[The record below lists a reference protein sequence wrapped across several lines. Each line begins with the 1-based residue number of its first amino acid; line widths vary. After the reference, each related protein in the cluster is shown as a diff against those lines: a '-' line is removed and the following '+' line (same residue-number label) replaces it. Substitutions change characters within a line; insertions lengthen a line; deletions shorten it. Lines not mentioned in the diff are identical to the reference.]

1 MKIKPNLALFS
12 NKKLIALNYSRLYQF
27 SKIAGEIKLNCSNA
41 SRLKCWVNFLLI
53 PPKLGGKGA
62 EINLR
67 YPTN

>member
-1 MKIKPNLALFS
+1 MKNYVELLCQW
-12 NKKLIALNYSRLYQF
+12 LIEQIINDEACTR
-27 SKIAGEIKLNCSNA
+27 SNA
-41 SRLKCWVNFLLI
+41 SRFKCWVNFLLI